1 MLIMYA
7 IKRELK
13 LNNKEK
19 SFLAGCAGFSRFV
32 YNHGLSLLKATW
44 DIPEI
49 SGSDSKRIDTIKKV
63 FTNITKKQEGMEW
76 ISNYSSRIYQNA
88 FRDLKKAF
96 SRWREPKIKA
106 EMPSFK
112 RKKHQGSFTVDSSNG
127 KVLVRAGKVI
137 KIPTLGTFR
146 LKESI
151 PYNCV
156 SQTFTISRVAGK
168 WYVSFAVSGCKIPEM
183 KHNHKQVGID
193 LGIKTF
199 ATLSDGTTIDTPS
212 SIKEAKTKLGRL
224 QWRNRNKVLG
234 YRHSGIKASKNAIKY
249 YQKLR
254 KKHKRITNIRED
266 FLQKTTTFLAKTYQ
280 HILIEDLNVK
290 GMMANHKLSDALSS
304 LGLYRFRE
312 LLTYKQEC
320 FGFLLTIVE
329 RWFPSSKT
337 CSLCG
342 HIQDMPLKE
351 RVYRCEHCHQVIDR
365 DLNASINLERW
376 ISNADGLSVNACGL
390 EEADL
395 LGCTASA
402 AAKPSRN

>member
-1 MLIMYA
+1 MLNMYS

-32 YNHGLSLLKATW
+32 YNHGLSLIKASW

-49 SGSDSKRIDTIKKV
+49 KGSDSKRIDTIKKI
-63 FTNITKKQEGMEW
+63 FTNLTKKLEGMEW

-96 SRWREPKIKA
+96 SLWRAPSSKA
-106 EMPSFK
+106 QMPCFK
-112 RKKHQGSFTVDSSNG
+112 RKKHSCSFPVDSSNG
-127 KVLVRAGKVI
+127 KVLVKGGKLI

-146 LKESI
+146 LFEPL
-151 PYNCV
+151 PYHCV
-156 SQTFTISRVAGK
+156 SQTFTISREAGK
-168 WYVSFAVSGCKIPEM
+168 WYVSFAVYGCKIPAM
-183 KHNHKQVGID
+183 KHRRKQVGID

-212 SIKEAKTKLGRL
+212 SIKEAKTKLGKL

-234 YRHSGIKASKNAIKY
+234 YRPSGLEASKNAIKY

-266 FLQKTTTFLAKTYQ
+266 FLQKSTTFLAKTYQ

-290 GMMANHKLSDALSS
+290 GMMANHKLSEALSS

-312 LLTYKQEC
+312 LLTYKQEWH
-320 FGFLLTIVE
+320 GFLLTIVE

-337 CSLCG
+337 CSVCG

-351 RVYRCEHCHQVIDR
+351 RVYRCEHCHQVMDR
-365 DLNASINLERW
+365 DLNAAKNLESW

-390 EEADL
+390 EGAVS
-395 LGCTASA
+395 LG
-402 AAKPSRN
+402 